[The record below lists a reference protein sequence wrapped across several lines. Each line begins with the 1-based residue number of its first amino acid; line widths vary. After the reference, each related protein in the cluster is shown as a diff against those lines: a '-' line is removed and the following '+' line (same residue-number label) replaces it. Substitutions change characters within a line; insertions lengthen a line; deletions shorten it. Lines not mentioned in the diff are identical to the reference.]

1 MVQKICPIC
10 DQVMHGRHYCRTC
23 RRWVKDPY
31 VRDVTY
37 YLNERHPADE
47 RGCTYHNADN
57 HADEVRT
64 GAGQGSANTPWS
76 PKPAVGQKPAG
87 VQKSAGVQK
96 LAGSQKPSGS
106 QGAAAQ
112 STRPAKA
119 QRPAKSQK
127 SKNKNWGIPIVV
139 VIFVLFK
146 VVPLLTSWSIH
157 TIENMVSETSGP
169 EYDVDMG
176 GFYGEE
182 ESWDTDYQELEDD
195 VVIAA
200 GQQCNG
206 TAHFDISREEMCRI
220 MEILAEEYGL
230 TVEEGMSYSYNEA
243 YENGATW
250 YATWVDYA
258 WKDED
263 GNTKLFIEMD
273 CDTATGALHEI
284 DITVEQPEQ
293 LKTAAKD
300 MLDLLEAHGAM
311 SGEENCASV
320 VEEELIPALS
330 DMGTYHIQS
339 GTVCVSGY
347 SQGDTC
353 TVYIYRETE

>member
-10 DQVMHGRHYCRTC
+10 DQVMHGQHYCRSC
-23 RRWVKDPY
+23 RSWVKEPY

-37 YLNERHPADE
+37 YLNESHPAGE
-47 RGCTYHNADN
+47 IGCSYHNAGD
-57 HADEVRT
+57 HADAVRT
-64 GAGQGSANTPWS
+64 GAGQGSTTIPWS
-76 PKPAVGQKPAG
+76 PKPAGGQNLAGGQKPVSG
-87 VQKSAGVQK
+87 QKTAEG
-96 LAGSQKPSGS
+96 
-106 QGAAAQ
+106 QGTTAQ
-112 STRPAKA
+112 STWPARG
-119 QRPAKSQK
+119 QRPAKSSK
-127 SKNKNWGIPIVV
+127 SKNKSRGIVLA
-139 VIFVLFK
+139 VIILVLFK
-146 VVPLLTSWSIH
+146 VLPSLITRGIQA
-157 TIENMVSETSGP
+157 IENTVFETSGL

-200 GQQCNG
+200 GQQCNSIE
-206 TAHFDISREEMCRI
+206 HFDISKEEVRKI
-220 MEILAEEYGL
+220 MELLAEEYGL
-230 TVEEGMSYSYNEA
+230 AVEESMSYSYNEA

-258 WKDED
+258 LKDEN
-263 GNTKLFIEMD
+263 GNTKLYIEVD

-311 SGEENCASV
+311 PGEENCASV

-347 SQGDTC
+347 SQEDIC

>member
-1 MVQKICPIC
+1 MGII
-10 DQVMHGRHYCRTC
+10 
-23 RRWVKDPY
+23 
-31 VRDVTY
+31 
-37 YLNERHPADE
+37 L
-47 RGCTYHNADN
+47 
-57 HADEVRT
+57 
-64 GAGQGSANTPWS
+64 
-76 PKPAVGQKPAG
+76 AVII
-87 VQKSAGVQK
+87 
-96 LAGSQKPSGS
+96 L
-106 QGAAAQ
+106 
-112 STRPAKA
+112 
-119 QRPAKSQK
+119 
-127 SKNKNWGIPIVV
+127 
-139 VIFVLFK
+139 VLFK
-146 VVPLLTSWSIH
+146 VLPLLTTRGIQA
-157 TIENMVSETSGP
+157 IENMVSETSSP

-200 GQQCNG
+200 GQQCNSIE
-206 TAHFDISREEMCRI
+206 HFDISKEEVRRI
-220 MEILAEEYGL
+220 MELLAEEYGL
-230 TVEEGMSYSYNEA
+230 AVEESMSYSYNEA

-258 WKDED
+258 LKDED
-263 GNTKLFIEMD
+263 GNTKLYIEVD

-330 DMGTYHIQS
+330 DMGTYHVQS

-347 SQGDTC
+347 SQGDTS